1 VPATAD
7 AQRLAQIVANLVENA
22 LKYAT
27 TTVAV
32 ALVADG
38 ADVVV
43 IVDDDGPGIPP
54 ADLPRV
60 FERLYTSRPAAGRPF
75 GTGIGLAIV
84 RELAH
89 TMGGAVHVEPVDAP
103 GAGVGGTRFV
113 VRLPLGA
120 RLGSPLGPARS
131 QLPPPPPVA

>member
-1 VPATAD
+1 MAS
-7 AQRLAQIVANLVENA
+7 
-22 LKYAT
+22 
-27 TTVAV
+27 
-32 ALVADG
+32 G
-38 ADVVV
+38 ADVVLT
-43 IVDDDGPGIPP
+43 VDDDGPGIPS

-89 TMGGAVHVEPVDAP
+89 AMGGAAQVEPIDAP

-113 VRLPLGA
+113 VRLPLG
-120 RLGSPLGPARS
+120 SPLGTPVASGRS
-131 QLPPPPPVA
+131 QLPPPPPIA